1 MKVAVFGSTGKT
13 GQHVVE
19 QALAR
24 RHAVYAVA
32 RRPESVTL
40 EHENLTVIGGDILA
54 PEAWADR
61 LTGVD
66 AVISALGV
74 GTQRTPTTV
83 FSVGTANILTA
94 MDQNGI
100 RRLAVVSAAPA
111 GDWHEEGAFKRLLVY
126 PALQRLFGASYDDMR
141 LMERILVD
149 SHVDW
154 TVLRPPYLTDRA
166 PKGRYRLAVDGPIK
180 RATSISRTDLATALL
195 DAIADDRLSRRA
207 IAVAW

>member
-1 MKVAVFGSTGKT
+1 MKVAVFGPTGKT
-13 GQHVVE
+13 GQQVVE

-40 EHENLTVIGGDILA
+40 EHENLTVIGGDILV
-54 PEAWADR
+54 PEVWADR
-61 LTGVD
+61 LRGVD

-83 FSVGTANILTA
+83 FSEGTANILTA
-94 MDQNGI
+94 MDRSGI
-100 RRLAVVSAAPA
+100 RRLVVVSAAPA
-111 GDWHEEGAFKRLLVY
+111 GDWHEEGGFRRLLLY
-126 PALQRLFGASYDDMR
+126 PVLQRLFGASYDDMR
-141 LMERILVD
+141 LMERILVA

-166 PKGRYRLAVDGPIK
+166 PKGRYRLALDGPIK
-180 RATSISRTDLATALL
+180 RAVSISRTDLATALL
-195 DAIADDRLSRRA
+195 DAIEDGSLSRRA
-207 IAVAW
+207 VAVAW

>member
-1 MKVAVFGSTGKT
+1 M
-13 GQHVVE
+13 
-19 QALAR
+19 
-24 RHAVYAVA
+24 VA

-40 EHENLTVIGGDILA
+40 KHENLTVIGGDILA
-54 PEAWADR
+54 PEVWADR

-74 GTQRTPTTV
+74 GTERTPTTL

-100 RRLAVVSAAPA
+100 RRLVLVSATPA

-126 PALQRLFGASYDDMR
+126 PVLQRLFGASYDDMR

-207 IAVAW
+207 ITVAW

>member
-13 GQHVVE
+13 GQRVVE

-24 RHAVYAVA
+24 GHAVYAVA

-54 PEAWADR
+54 PEVWADR

-74 GTQRTPTTV
+74 GTQRTPTTI

-111 GDWHEEGAFKRLLVY
+111 GDWREEGAFKRLLIY
-126 PALQRLFGASYDDMR
+126 PVLQRLFGASYDDMR
-141 LMERILVD
+141 LMERI
-149 SHVDW
+149 
-154 TVLRPPYLTDRA
+154 YLTDRA
-166 PKGRYRLAVDGPIK
+166 PKGRYRLGVDGPIK